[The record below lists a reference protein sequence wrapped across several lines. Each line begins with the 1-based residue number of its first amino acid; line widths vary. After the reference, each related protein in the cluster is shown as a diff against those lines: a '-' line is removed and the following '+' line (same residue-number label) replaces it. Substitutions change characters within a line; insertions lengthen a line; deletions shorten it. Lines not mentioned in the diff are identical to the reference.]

1 MNLRSSKRVRVFIS
15 EDERYRGRPLF
26 EAIVLAARERGLSG
40 ATVFKGFM
48 GYAPHADIAAA
59 GILRLAGNL
68 PVVVDIVDEEERVDG
83 FLPFLEEAV
92 KTGFVI
98 CSDVESEQVIPDGVE
113 P

>member
-1 MNLRSSKRVRVFIS
+1 
-15 EDERYRGRPLF
+15 
-26 EAIVLAARERGLSG
+26 
-40 ATVFKGFM
+40 M
-48 GYAPHADIAAA
+48 GYAPHADISAA

-68 PVVVDIVDEEERVDG
+68 PLVVDIVDAEEKIAG

-98 CSDVESEQVIPDGVE
+98 CSDVESEQILPDGDA